1 MSEAL
6 VRFSAALA
14 ICFLC
19 ACTTPYTNTPTE
31 DIDKSPRTGSL
42 RTTFKVDGQRG
53 NPRVLTYLSLSGGG
67 SRSAY
72 FSAATM
78 LNLQTAFNDIDLLE
92 EVDVISAVSG
102 GAMAAAYYVGSQD
115 LVVYEKP
122 LVDRIKPL
130 IDDTPLSKKI
140 SIVDGKTG
148 AIRCSDR
155 LTETEKASLTQ
166 NLTAFPK
173 SLGRLVQ
180 LCETR
185 STSGLRNW
193 DPKTVRGLMAKNY
206 LLPWFGRWF
215 LPQNFVPYWFSSR
228 DRSDIMAD
236 VFASNMYSQGILN
249 SELRMS
255 DLNPSRPFLILNATS
270 ATQREK
276 NDPIGDTDPP
286 FGAVFTFTE
295 EDFLDRLGSR
305 IDEYSLARAVM
316 GSSAFPL
323 VFQNMTL
330 ADFRK
335 NHSQHCDN
343 ARTDADP
350 CSEQRYLHIFD
361 GGNSDNL
368 GLHSVKRS
376 ILQMAVNGRLGR
388 DYDAVVVILVDAI
401 TQSKGANR
409 FEADPR
415 GLVSLI
421 ADLNVTDAVDA
432 LLKANHDKIIRDF
445 SNGILDWEMD
455 CLPESRNLPLKLC
468 DELKQKKNTF
478 EPELRTRMIF
488 FHIGFEDI
496 GRVHRPDLSAIETR
510 SLEDD
515 ANKISTSF
523 QLGHKSVRTLENLA
537 NNVVASDNSCLI
549 SLRVVFKQEKP
560 TSKSISEARN
570 TCKESV
576 PTNQ

>member
-1 MSEAL
+1 
-6 VRFSAALA
+6 
-14 ICFLC
+14 
-19 ACTTPYTNTPTE
+19 
-31 DIDKSPRTGSL
+31 
-42 RTTFKVDGQRG
+42 
-53 NPRVLTYLSLSGGG
+53 
-67 SRSAY
+67 
-72 FSAATM
+72 M
-78 LNLQTAFNDIDLLE
+78 LNLQTAFDDIDLLE

-115 LVVYEKP
+115 SVVYEKS
-122 LVDRIKPL
+122 LVDRLGPL
-130 IDDTPLSKKI
+130 IDDTPLSTKI
-140 SIVDGKTG
+140 SIVDSNTG
-148 AIRCSDR
+148 AVRCNDK
-155 LTETEKASLTQ
+155 LTETEKTSLTQ
-166 NLTAFPK
+166 NLTALRK

-185 STSGLRNW
+185 STSRLRDW

-215 LPQNFVPYWFSSR
+215 LPQNFIPYWFSSR

-236 VFASNMYSQGILN
+236 VFASNMYGQGFLN

-255 DLNPSRPFLILNATS
+255 DLNPNRPFLILNATS

-276 NDPIGDTDPP
+276 NDPVGDTDPP

-305 IDEYSLARAVM
+305 IDEYHLARAVM

-323 VFQNMTL
+323 VFQSMTL

-335 NHSQHCDN
+335 NHSQHCDSPG
-343 ARTDADP
+343 TDADP

-376 ILQMAVNGRLGR
+376 ILEMAVNGRLGR
-388 DYDAVVVILVDAI
+388 DYDAVVVMLVDAL
-401 TQSKGANR
+401 TQPEGANR
-409 FEADPR
+409 FVADPR
-415 GLVSLI
+415 ALMSLI

-445 SNGILDWEMD
+445 SNGTLDWEMD

-468 DELKQKKNTF
+468 DELKQKKKTF
-478 EPELRTRMIF
+478 EPELRSRMIF

-496 GRVHRPDLSAIETR
+496 RRVNRPGLSAAEAR
-510 SLEDD
+510 LLEDN

-523 QLGHKSVRTLENLA
+523 RLGDESVRTLEKLA
-537 NNVVASDNSCLI
+537 NNIVASDNSCLI

-570 TCKESV
+570 ICKESV
-576 PTNQ
+576 PTK

>member
-1 MSEAL
+1 MSKAL
-6 VRFSAALA
+6 ARFGAALA
-14 ICFLC
+14 VYFLS
-19 ACTTPYTNTPTE
+19 ACTTPYTNKGIE
-31 DIDKSPRTGSL
+31 DIDKSPQTVSL

-53 NPRVLTYLSLSGGG
+53 NPRVLTYLALSGGG
-67 SRSAY
+67 TRSAY

-78 LNLQTAFNDIDLLE
+78 LNLQTAFDDIDLLE

-102 GAMAAAYYVGSQD
+102 GAMAAAYYVGSRD

-122 LVDRIKPL
+122 LVDRLKPL

-140 SIVDGKTG
+140 SIVDGSTG
-148 AIRCSDR
+148 AISCSDK

-166 NLTAFPK
+166 NLAAFPK
-173 SLGRLVQ
+173 SLSRLVQ

-185 STSGLRNW
+185 STSGLRDW
-193 DPKTVRGLMAKNY
+193 DPKTVRGLMKKNY

-215 LPQNFVPYWFSSR
+215 LPQNFIPYWLSSR

-249 SELRMS
+249 FELHMS
-255 DLNPSRPFLILNATS
+255 DLNPNRPFLILNATS

-276 NDPIGDTDPP
+276 NDPVGDTDPP
-286 FGAVFTFTE
+286 FGAVFTFTH

-323 VFQNMTL
+323 VFQSMTL

-335 NHSQHCDN
+335 DHSKTCP
-343 ARTDADP
+343 RPGTDAER

-376 ILQMAVNGRLGR
+376 ILEMAVNGRLGR

-401 TQSKGANR
+401 TQPKGADR
-409 FEADPR
+409 FVDDPR

-445 SNGILDWEMD
+445 SNGTLDWGTD

-468 DELKQKKNTF
+468 DDLERKKAFESELSS
-478 EPELRTRMIF
+478 RMIF

-496 GRVHRPDLSAIETR
+496 ERVKRPDLRDDKART
-510 SLEDD
+510 LEDD

-523 QLGHKSVRTLENLA
+523 QLGHKSVRTLEDLA
-537 NNVVASDNSCLI
+537 NYVVASDNPCLI

-560 TSKSISEARN
+560 TSKSISEARS
-570 TCKESV
+570 TCRESV
-576 PTNQ
+576 PTSQ